1 MAPRVFVAFL
11 LLMVCSVGFYGPE
24 TGLSAPEPRDTKNR
38 PTRSM
43 PPKSWDAETERI
55 FADGPF
61 DLLKGERPSVG
72 SSKGSSSGNN
82 GKLGPAT
89 GGNGQFAWSDVISA
103 ESIADEIKSYRLD
116 VSKNVRTPSAFKGG
130 GNRSIIRQYSV
141 IAVMFAIA
149 AEYDGDVRWKKI
161 APGARDAFARA
172 ARNAKA
178 ADSNTYNESK
188 TRGDDLDE
196 LVRGGTVDFP
206 KSTVDTEEDILW
218 NRISERR
225 PLMIRLKQAYE
236 ERIRPW
242 TADQGEMDRH
252 RSEIKHEAEMIAAM
266 AEVIQ
271 REEYEFHDDDD
282 YIELCKNMQ
291 RHALAAAAAVEQN
304 NLAAA
309 QRSLGEMSKTCS
321 ACHEG
326 YR

>member
-1 MAPRVFVAFL
+1 MASRFIAAFL
-11 LLMVCSVGFYGPE
+11 LLVICSLGFYGPE
-24 TGLSAPEPRDTKNR
+24 TGLTAPEQRDTKNR

-61 DLLKGERPSVG
+61 DLLKGERPSIG
-72 SSKGSSSGNN
+72 SSGKSPSGNN
-82 GKLGPAT
+82 GKPGSTT
-89 GGNGQFAWSDVISA
+89 GGNGPFAWSDVISA

-178 ADSNTYNESK
+178 ADGNTYNESK
-188 TRGDDLDE
+188 TRGEDLDE
-196 LVRGGTVDFP
+196 LVRGGSVDFP
-206 KSTVDTEEDILW
+206 ESTVEDLLW

-225 PLMIRLKQAYE
+225 PLMIRLKKAYE

-242 TADQGEMDRH
+242 TADQGEMERH
-252 RSEIKHEAEMIAAM
+252 RNEIKHEAEMIAAL

-271 REEYEFHDDDD
+271 REEYEHYDDED
-282 YIELCKNMQ
+282 YIELCKDMQ

-304 NLAAA
+304 NLVAA